1 MGDRQLALLLLLS
14 AASTVRDGEDGRGGG
29 LVSRVA
35 ARATGAVADIVDP
48 DAVLNRVDVN
58 AVLERVDV
66 NAVLERVDID
76 TLLDRVD
83 VNALLDRVDID
94 QLMARVDID
103 TLLDRVDI
111 DRMMA
116 RVDVEDLVDRAGI
129 GDIVRESTGAL
140 AGSAI
145 DVIRR
150 QIVALDSIVGRAI
163 YQLTRRD
170 PSQRPPAPAALQ
182 GGAGVDETGRGQ
194 ITGHYAGAVSR
205 LLAFAA
211 DAVIGWVGFL
221 LMALAVGFLVNLFTS
236 IEDRASELTALG
248 LVIFAMWAFLYYWAS
263 LTVAGKT
270 IGMAVVGLRVLT
282 RDGEVLPGR
291 RAAVRTFVEPFSFL
305 FFGLGFIGI
314 LISPERR
321 ALHDAAAGSVVVYD
335 WGDRPAEMPAPITR
349 WISSHHDEE

>member
-1 MGDRQLALLLLLS
+1 MGDRQLALLLLLL
-14 AASTVRDGEDGRGGG
+14 AASTVRDGEDDPEGG
-29 LVSRVA
+29 LLSRVA
-35 ARATGAVADIVDP
+35 ARATGAMVDIVDP

-66 NAVLERVDID
+66 NA
-76 TLLDRVD
+76 LLDRVD
-83 VNALLDRVDID
+83 VNALLARVDID
-94 QLMARVDID
+94 QLMARVDVD
-103 TLLDRVDI
+103 ALVDRVDI

-129 GDIVRESTGAL
+129 GDIVRESTGVL

-150 QIVALDSIVGRAI
+150 QIVALDSIVGRTI
-163 YQLTRRD
+163 YRLARRD
-170 PSQRPPAPAALQ
+170 PTQRPPAPPTLEAA
-182 GGAGVDETGRGQ
+182 AAVDETGRGQ
-194 ITGHYAGAVSR
+194 ITGHYAGVVTR

-211 DAVIGWVGFL
+211 DAVIVWVGFL
-221 LMALAVGFLVNLFTS
+221 LMALAVGFVISIFTS
-236 IEDRASELTALG
+236 FENRASGLTALG
-248 LVIFAMWAFLYYWAS
+248 LVVFAMWAFFYYWSS
-263 LTVAGKT
+263 LTIAGKT
-270 IGMAVVGLRVLT
+270 IGMAIVGLRVLT
-282 RDGEVLPGR
+282 RDGEVLPSR